1 MAYNKLSFK
10 SHENSHLAYTI
21 VKGMIGTDRLK
32 DNKED
37 SVNGKNTTFSNAKDR
52 ASKALI
58 PSLSDDWPLLPVN
71 RAEGVYIYSADGR
84 RYMDFTAGIAVTNVA
99 RQLHIQSRTIYPIN
113 VCQGKEVNV
122 VY

>member
-1 MAYNKLSFK
+1 
-10 SHENSHLAYTI
+10 
-21 VKGMIGTDRLK
+21 MIGTDRLK

-71 RAEGVYIYSADGR
+71 RAE
-84 RYMDFTAGIAVTNVA
+84 IAVTNVA
-99 RQLHIQSRTIYPIN
+99 RQLHIQSRTIYPSN